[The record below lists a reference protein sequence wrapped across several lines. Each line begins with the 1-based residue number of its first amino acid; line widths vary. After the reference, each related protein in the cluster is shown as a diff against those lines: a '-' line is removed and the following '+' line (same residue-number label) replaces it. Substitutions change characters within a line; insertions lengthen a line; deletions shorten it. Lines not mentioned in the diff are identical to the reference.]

1 MIHIRYEG
9 RSLNLKERELDV
21 HTGMS
26 DAAIKERIARHFQVN
41 RDKMDF
47 YVIDRTPNGD
57 LIVRPEAVY
66 G

>member
-9 RSLNLKERELDV
+9 RSLNVKEQELNIHAGLNDQ
-21 HTGMS
+21 
-26 DAAIKERIARHFQVN
+26 AIKERVARDFQVSA
-41 RDKMDF
+41 DEMQFD
-47 YVIDRTPNGD
+47 VIDRTPNGD

>member
-1 MIHIRYEG
+1 MIHIRFEG
-9 RSLNLKERELDV
+9 RSLNVKELELNI
-21 HTGMS
+21 HTGLN
-26 DAAIKERIARHFQVN
+26 DQAIKERIARHFQVSP
-41 RDKMDF
+41 DKMQF

>member
-9 RSLNLKERELDV
+9 RSLDVRERDLQINA
-21 HTGMS
+21 GMN
-26 DAAIKERIARHFQVN
+26 DAAIKERIARHFQT
-41 RDKMDF
+41 DAEKFQF
-47 YVIDRTPNGD
+47 YVIDRTPKGD

>member
-9 RSLNLKERELDV
+9 RSLNVKEQELNV
-21 HTGMS
+21 HAGLNDQT
-26 DAAIKERIARHFQVN
+26 IKERIARHFQVSA
-41 RDKMDF
+41 DKMQY